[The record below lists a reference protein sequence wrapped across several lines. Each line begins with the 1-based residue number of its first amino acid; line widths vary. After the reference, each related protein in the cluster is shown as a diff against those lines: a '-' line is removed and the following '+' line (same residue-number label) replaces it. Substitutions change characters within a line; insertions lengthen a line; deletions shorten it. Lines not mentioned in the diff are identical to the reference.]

1 MIQNFKKK
9 NIPNF
14 YNLPL
19 ILYRRNLLQDT
30 KLMLFIQLTG
40 LSGSGKST
48 IANGVKK
55 LLQSNGYC
63 VEVVDG
69 DVYRKKICSDLGFSR
84 IDRHE
89 NIRRLGFVSNRFA
102 ENGIIAILAAINP
115 YEEIRKELLLYG
127 GHVKTVW
134 INCDMDTLVKR
145 DDKQLYKRA
154 MLPDEHPDKIKNLT
168 GVNDPYELP
177 QNPDLVIDT
186 AADDENRSIEILF
199 NYIVKNLNS

>member
-1 MIQNFKKK
+1 MH
-9 NIPNF
+9 
-14 YNLPL
+14 
-19 ILYRRNLLQDT
+19 
-30 KLMLFIQLTG
+30 
-40 LSGSGKST
+40 ST
-48 IANGVKK
+48 
-55 LLQSNGYC
+55 
-63 VEVVDG
+63 
-69 DVYRKKICSDLGFSR
+69 
-84 IDRHE
+84 E